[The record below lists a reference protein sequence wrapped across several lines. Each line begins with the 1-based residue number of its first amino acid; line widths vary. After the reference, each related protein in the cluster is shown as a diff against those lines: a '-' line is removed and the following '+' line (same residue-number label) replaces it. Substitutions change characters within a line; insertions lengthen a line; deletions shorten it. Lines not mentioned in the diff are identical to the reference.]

1 MVLSKKT
8 LIIGL
13 CLLLIAFKAAA
24 GNIFIQSAV
33 ERAHL
38 QVNICSSLGAEH
50 ALTQQD
56 STDDKQPVSAM
67 YVMYHVTANVSDT
80 QILIPI
86 QAESVIAYGMRGDRL
101 YFDNIPDSAFKPPK
115 HTL

>member
-13 CLLLIAFKAAA
+13 CLLLIAFRAAA

-33 ERAHL
+33 ERVHL
-38 QVNICSSLGAEH
+38 QVNSCSSLGAEH

-80 QILIPI
+80 QILIPA